1 LSANDR
7 EERIMKFKP
16 RLPLPQSLSTPEE
29 NPEQAPPAQPEEKV
43 ETRENRSQSGDP
55 LSGAFD
61 AIAQVVRGEMDSIK
75 RSIADMETKLGR
87 RLDAEKASMNS
98 AIGDLR
104 QDVISRVESLRQT
117 QQKAIAD
124 IGEQSKASAASL
136 KGQLE
141 QARDQTNTRT
151 NEIKTGLEQI
161 LSAKE
166 EKLVK
171 ELEALTHNLSGLRV
185 DIERQMTT
193 SGQVSSL
200 LNNMA
205 TVFSDEKALP
215 ADPQRAK
222 SSKDG

>member
-1 LSANDR
+1 MSA
-7 EERIMKFKP
+7 
-16 RLPLPQSLSTPEE
+16 
-29 NPEQAPPAQPEEKV
+29 
-43 ETRENRSQSGDP
+43 
-55 LSGAFD
+55 AFD
-61 AIAQVVRGEMDSIK
+61 AIAQVVRGEMDSLK
-75 RSIADMETKLGR
+75 RSIVDIETKVGQ

-104 QDVISRVESLRQT
+104 QDVISRVESLRQS

-124 IGEQSKASAASL
+124 IAEQSKASAASL

-141 QARDQTNTRT
+141 QARQQTDTRT
-151 NEIKTGLEQI
+151 NDVKAGLEQI
-161 LSAKE
+161 LTAKE

-171 ELEALTHNLSGLRV
+171 ELEALTHNLSGVRV
-185 DIERQMTT
+185 DLERQMST

-215 ADPQRAK
+215 GDPQRVK
-222 SSKDG
+222 SSKDV

>member
-1 LSANDR
+1 
-7 EERIMKFKP
+7 MKFKP
-16 RLPLPQSLSTPEE
+16 RLPLTQSQDTPEE
-29 NPEQAPPAQPEEKV
+29 NPEQTPPVKPV
-43 ETRENRSQSGDP
+43 EQVEARENRPQTGDP
-55 LSGAFD
+55 LNGAFN
-61 AIAQVVRGEMDSIK
+61 AIAQVVRSEMDALR
-75 RSIADMETKLGR
+75 RSIADIETKVGQ

-124 IGEQSKASAASL
+124 ISEQTKASAASL

-141 QARDQTNTRT
+141 QAREQTNTRT
-151 NEIKTGLEQI
+151 SEIKSGLEQI

-171 ELEALTHNLSGLRV
+171 ELEALTHNLSGVRV
-185 DIERQMTT
+185 DLERQMST

-200 LNNMA
+200 LHNMA

-215 ADPQRAK
+215 KDPVRVRA
-222 SSKDG
+222 SKED

>member
-1 LSANDR
+1 
-7 EERIMKFKP
+7 MKFKP
-16 RLPLPQSLSTPEE
+16 RLPLPQSQDTPEE
-29 NPEQAPPAQPEEKV
+29 TPEQTPPAKPEEKV
-43 ETRENRSQSGDP
+43 EARENRTQTGDP

-61 AIAQVVRGEMDSIK
+61 AIAQVVRGEMDSLK
-75 RSIADMETKLGR
+75 RSVADMETKLGQ

-124 IGEQSKASAASL
+124 ISEQSKASAASL

-141 QARDQTNTRT
+141 QAREQTNTRT

-166 EKLVK
+166 DKLVK
-171 ELEALTHNLSGLRV
+171 ELEGLTRNLSGVRV
-185 DIERQMTT
+185 DLERQMSS

-200 LNNMA
+200 LHNMA

-215 ADPQRAK
+215 SDPQRAK
-222 SSKDG
+222 SSKEG

>member
-1 LSANDR
+1 
-7 EERIMKFKP
+7 MKFKP
-16 RLPLPQSLSTPEE
+16 RLPLPQSQNEPEE
-29 NPEQAPPAQPEEKV
+29 NPEQAQSAKPEEKV
-43 ETRENRSQSGDP
+43 ETRENRTQSGDP

-61 AIAQVVRGEMDSIK
+61 AIARVVRGEMDSIK
-75 RSIADMETKLGR
+75 RSIADMQTKLDQ

-141 QARDQTNTRT
+141 QARDQNNTRT
-151 NEIKTGLEQI
+151 TEVKAGLEQI

-171 ELEALTHNLSGLRV
+171 ELEALTHNLSGVRV
-185 DIERQMTT
+185 DLERQMST

-205 TVFSDEKALP
+205 TVFSDEKTLP
-215 ADPQRAK
+215 RAPK
-222 SSKDG
+222 RGESSKEG